1 MTSLQQ
7 AQQLYL
13 KGKNDFAAS
22 LCEEQNKLLKHQ
34 LSLEQ
39 KYNNTFVNLSLR
51 DTIKTLLI
59 IKEVKMAEK
68 LRQEYKVSD
77 RM

>member
-1 MTSLQQ
+1 MASLQQ
-7 AQQLYL
+7 AQQLYI

-34 LSLEQ
+34 LALEQ
-39 KYNNTFVNLSLR
+39 QYHNSFVNLSLR
-51 DTIKTLLI
+51 DTIKALLV
-59 IKEVKMAEK
+59 IKEVKIADK
-68 LRQEYKVSD
+68 LRAEYKVSD